1 MRILFILLFTICAS
15 GFLNAQTE
23 EVIIPIDKNAKTQDS
38 SPLFVVVEE
47 LPIFK
52 YKDCSSTNESFLR
65 YVTDSLRLPSEDC
78 FGKVYIQ
85 FIVEP
90 DSTTGNVKIL
100 RGLDNCEG
108 FKEEIERLISTMPK
122 WIPGKQRDV
131 AVRVM
136 MTMPIDFHP
145 NE

>member
-1 MRILFILLFTICAS
+1 MRILYIIILSFSLS
-15 GFLNAQTE
+15 GFINAQTN
-23 EVIIPIDKNAKTQDS
+23 EVIIPIDKNTKPQDS
-38 SPLFVVVEE
+38 SPFFIIVEE
-47 LPIFK
+47 MPIFK
-52 YKDCSSTNESFLR
+52 YKNCSSTNESFLR
-65 YVTDSLRLPSEDC
+65 YVTDSLRLPTVDC

-85 FIVEP
+85 FVIEP
-90 DSTTGNVKIL
+90 DSTTSNVKIL

-108 FKEEIERLISTMPK
+108 FKDEIERLISTMPK